1 MAEKSNNSLT
11 ANRHFHDV
19 NHVVDRLISAE
30 PRVLR
35 RRVDGGSIPEYP
47 AVQRQNPQGEERAK
61 QREDRR
67 AQAAVQN
74 LERQMNAI
82 TDPELL
88 RKVRLDQK
96 GTAAEAPCLWYPFP
110 RY

>member
-11 ANRHFHDV
+11 ANRHFHDISQ
-19 NHVVDRLISAE
+19 VVDRLISADQ
-30 PRVLR
+30 RVLR
-35 RRVDGGSIPEYP
+35 RRVEEGSIAEGH
-47 AVQRQNPQGEERAK
+47 AGQRQNP

-67 AQAAVQN
+67 AQAAVHR

-88 RKVRLDQK
+88 RRARLDQK
-96 GTAAEAPCLWYPFP
+96 GTASKVPFLWHPCP
-110 RY
+110 RD